1 MSAVI
6 FAVVQEPGDWL
17 FQPGELGSCF
27 SNTRIA
33 VPFARSVVFEEKR
46 EKEIFQRAKRHGHG
60 WNVELAIFIAWFCS
74 GDASRHH
81 VTWQLLLREI
91 GYKLVC

>member
-33 VPFARSVVFEEKR
+33 FPFARSVVFEEK
-46 EKEIFQRAKRHGHG
+46 EKKKNSKGQCDTVMAGNESTLSNLQF
-60 WNVELAIFIAWFCS
+60 FIAW
-74 GDASRHH
+74 
-81 VTWQLLLREI
+81 
-91 GYKLVC
+91 LVGTNRLC

>member
-33 VPFARSVVFEEKR
+33 VPFARSVVFEEK
-46 EKEIFQRAKRHGHG
+46 EKKKY
-60 WNVELAIFIAWFCS
+60 
-74 GDASRHH
+74 SRGQSDT
-81 VTWQLLLREI
+81 VMAGMSNLQFLLR
-91 GYKLVC
+91 GFAAVTLVGTT